1 LRTARSWS
9 IATIIL
15 TKKAAQ
21 LRQAF
26 FGRRADVG
34 NREVISSP
42 LRDPTFEIAV
52 DRTV

>member
-1 LRTARSWS
+1 LKTARSWS

-34 NREVISSP
+34 NRVHWSSM
-42 LRDPTFEIAV
+42 L
-52 DRTV
+52 